1 MEGPLQ
7 RSKYQ
12 GRAFLIIL
20 WRWLHEGEGRPH
32 ENARRANDGAATKGV
47 PTTRKVSI
55 DGKEKSGNT
64 DFTVTDF
71 TVIDKLHSAEPEKR
85 RLQRAYLAKLLKG
98 ERIGRN
104 EVREIEIMHAIAAD
118 LRQAA
123 RGWPR

>member
-1 MEGPLQ
+1 M
-7 RSKYQ
+7 
-12 GRAFLIIL
+12 AVA
-20 WRWLHEGEGRPH
+20 HEGEAAPMKTRDAQTTARP
-32 ENARRANDGAATKGV
+32 RKV
-47 PTTRKVSI
+47 SPRKVSI

>member
-1 MEGPLQ
+1 MKTRDAQ
-7 RSKYQ
+7 TT
-12 GRAFLIIL
+12 A
-20 WRWLHEGEGRPH
+20 RP
-32 ENARRANDGAATKGV
+32 RKV
-47 PTTRKVSI
+47 SPRKVSI
-55 DGKEKSGNT
+55 GGKEKSGNT
-64 DFTVTDF
+64 DFMVTDF